1 MKAFEC
7 KMCGQCCYGKGGIK
21 VSDEAIIRISNSL
34 DIAPEQFKSQYCES
48 RNNQLM
54 LVTGEDGFCIF
65 FDQKKQCLIHEVKP
79 EICFLWPFYEANLTD
94 EYSWDMAK
102 GACPGINPD
111 TPFEEFV
118 KQGRE

>member
-1 MKAFEC
+1 
-7 KMCGQCCYGKGGIK
+7 MCGQCCYGKGGIK
-21 VSDEAIIRISNSL
+21 VSDEAIIRVSNSL

-54 LVTGEDGFCIF
+54 LVTGEDNFCIF

-102 GACPGINPD
+102 SACPGINPD